1 MKRETNLDL
10 LFSIEPGKSDLL
22 SNDEITNA
30 SYEQLQ
36 MVLVDP
42 LVLGTSV
49 LDRSILFTE
58 PKSNLSLGRLDRV
71 RAVADVATDVDGTAS
86 EHVNRIRTSH
96 HG

>member
-36 MVLVDP
+36 MLLVDP
-42 LVLGTSV
+42 LVLG
-49 LDRSILFTE
+49 
-58 PKSNLSLGRLDRV
+58 LSLI
-71 RAVADVATDVDGTAS
+71 
-86 EHVNRIRTSH
+86 HI
-96 HG
+96 